1 MELITNTLGH
11 IYERQNYM
19 MITRQTGEAMLNM
32 EVYRPMMEFLSLF
45 LGPEAEIIL
54 CDTEKI
60 LHVENSADSNH
71 YAGAPLSEMLQAL
84 IHNPQCSDI
93 PYTVNYRTLSDR
105 GEKMRSATMF
115 IRDEDGLA
123 GLLTIN
129 QNVNELVHLQNCL
142 ERLINGNQNYNVL
155 KPPTPGDASKES
167 PDALTLSVTET
178 IDKVLDEAT
187 IRFNA
192 PPNRLNADEK
202 LSVIREMNSR
212 GVFRAKGSVVE
223 VSQKLQSSKATIY
236 RYLQQL

>member
-1 MELITNTLGH
+1 MNMIANALGY
-11 IYERQNYM
+11 ISEKQDPM
-19 MITRQTGEAMLNM
+19 LITRQTGEAMLNM

-45 LGPEAEIIL
+45 LGQETEIIL

-60 LHVENSADSNH
+60 LHVENSADSSH

-84 IHNPQCSDI
+84 IHNPQCADI
-93 PYTVNYRTLSDR
+93 PYTVNYRTLSDK

-115 IRDEDGLA
+115 IRDEHGLA
-123 GLLTIN
+123 ELLTIN
-129 QNVNELVHLQNCL
+129 QNVNELVHIQSCL
-142 ERLINGNQNYNVL
+142 DRLINGNQNYNVL
-155 KPPTPGDASKES
+155 KPPVLDDTSRES
-167 PDALTLSVTET
+167 PDALTLSVTEM

-192 PPNRLNADEK
+192 PPSRLNADEK

-212 GVFRAKGSVVE
+212 GIFRAKGSVVE
-223 VSQKLQSSKATIY
+223 VSQKLKSSKATIY